1 MTFTAF
7 IGTDKVACG
16 AVESVL
22 REVKRRAAEGGGAL
36 VFEDATGK
44 QVDFDWEGTA
54 DEVVR
59 KLAAH
64 PVFRDREPLMTARS
78 GPGRPRL
85 GVVGREVSLLPRHWE
100 WLEAQPQGASAAI
113 RRLVDEARKREPG
126 KDAARRARTAAGTF
140 LWAMAGNLP
149 DFEEA
154 SRALYA
160 DDRAK
165 FRSLTVAWPQDVR
178 AYALALWEAGDG
190 ETEPWPTGL

>member
-1 MTFTAF
+1 MAFTAF
-7 IGTDKVACG
+7 SGSKKVACG
-16 AVESVL
+16 AVETVL
-22 REVKRRAAEGGGAL
+22 RAAKKASPDGSGVL
-36 VFEDATGK
+36 VFEDASGK
-44 QVDFDWEGTA
+44 QVDFDWEGTP

-64 PVFRDREPLMTARS
+64 PLFRDREALMTPRS

-100 WLEAQPQGASAAI
+100 WLEQQPQGASAAI

-126 KDAARRARTAAGTF
+126 RDAERRARTAAGTF

-160 DDRAK
+160 GDRERFDA
-165 FRSLTVAWPQDVR
+165 LTAQWPVDVR
-178 AYALALWEAGDG
+178 EYALSLWSGGAAGVD
-190 ETEPWPTGL
+190 